1 MLPDLFLRPAE
12 RDNPHTTIDEHHPDD
27 AAWSEGN
34 RVRPIVHGRPYMAEL
49 HERVSALG
57 EGDLLYF
64 VDWRG
69 DPDQRLTDDPG
80 STVSATFAAAARRG
94 ADVRGLLWRS
104 HWNKLGFHSEK
115 SRLLGIEIDEAGGQC
130 LRDMRVRTG
139 GSHHQKFVV
148 LRHRDDPSRDIAF
161 LGGIDL
167 CHSRRDDI
175 AHEGDPQVIPMPQ
188 VFGPRPAW
196 HDVHVAIEG
205 PAVFDVET
213 TFRERWEDSTP
224 LTLNPGRLLSS
235 LAQREPLVPRPLA
248 EQAPPPPRPDAA
260 TEAVQILRTYPS
272 ILPKGYD
279 FAPQGERSV
288 AHGNTKAVAHA
299 RRLVYLED
307 QYLWSEEVGRH
318 FGKALRDNPELRL
331 IAVIPLVPDEDG
343 ALTLPPQ
350 LYGRKLAM
358 DLLLEAG
365 GDRVAVYGLTSEAG
379 YPIYVHAKVCVI
391 DDVWASVGSDNF
403 NRRSWSSDSE
413 IACAVQDLRVTDRDA
428 PAPHDS
434 FALRVRRELVAEHLG
449 IEPDDV
455 PDDPDAVWDLMAA
468 AADALDDWYAG
479 GARPA
484 RPSPPAA
491 PQGPAEGHLGAL
503 APPRRGV
510 DRRGGRR
517 AAAGSPAPAVAARAE
532 PHPAALGAAAL
543 RRVRPRRHGPARRP
557 DLTGT
562 RSTNRSK
569 LPQHWWDKIDQV
581 EVARLWAIDHGR
593 SCPSL
598 VGTRSTNRSVWV
610 RGRGRMP
617 GRPAACGNLG

>member
-12 RDNPHTTIDEHHPDD
+12 RDNPHTVIDEHHPEGV
-27 AAWSEGN
+27 AWSEGN
-34 RVRPIVHGRPYMAEL
+34 RVRMIAHGRPYMAEL
-49 HERVSALG
+49 HERVEALG
-57 EGDLLYF
+57 EGDLLF
-64 VDWRG
+64 FADWRG

-94 ADVRGLLWRS
+94 AIVRGLLWRS
-104 HWNKLGFHSEK
+104 HWNRLGFHSEK

-148 LRHRDDPSRDIAF
+148 LRHGDDPARDIAF

-175 AHEGDPQVIPMPQ
+175 AHEGDLQVIAMPQ
-188 VFGPRPAW
+188 AFGPRPAW
-196 HDVHVAIEG
+196 HDVLVAIEG

-235 LAQREPLVPRPLA
+235 LVQREPLTPRPLA
-248 EQAPPPPRPDAA
+248 EQAPPPPSPDGAA

-288 AHGNTKAVAHA
+288 AHANTKAVAHA
-299 RRLVYLED
+299 RRLIYLED

-318 FGKALRDNPELRL
+318 FGAALRENPELRL

-358 DLLLEAG
+358 DLLLDAG

-379 YPIYVHAKVCVI
+379 YPIYVHSKVCVI

-413 IACAVQDLRVTDRDA
+413 AACAVQDLRVSDRST
-428 PAPHDS
+428 PVPRDS
-434 FALRVRRELVAEHLG
+434 FALRVRRELVAEHVG
-449 IEPDDV
+449 IHPDDV

-468 AADALDDWYAG
+468 AAAALDEWYAAG
-479 GARPA
+479 HGPRSRRHLP
-484 RPSPPAA
+484 RPSAPRKGTAVHWRRRCGPSTGEVGAERPP
-491 PQGPAEGHLGAL
+491 
-503 APPRRGV
+503 
-510 DRRGGRR
+510 GR
-517 AAAGSPAPAVAARAE
+517 
-532 PHPAALGAAAL
+532 L
-543 RRVRPRRHGPARRP
+543 RRLSPPE
-557 DLTGT
+557 LS
-562 RSTNRSK
+562 RSQ
-569 LPQHWWDKIDQV
+569 L
-581 EVARLWAIDHGR
+581 LWAPRLYDLFD
-593 SCPSL
+593 PD
-598 VGTRSTNRSVWV
+598 GTVLRDDRI
-610 RGRGRMP
+610 
-617 GRPAACGNLG
+617 

>member
-1 MLPDLFLRPAE
+1 M
-12 RDNPHTTIDEHHPDD
+12 
-27 AAWSEGN
+27 
-34 RVRPIVHGRPYMAEL
+34 RPIVHGRPYMAEL
-49 HERVSALG
+49 HERVSALQ

-80 STVSATFAAAARRG
+80 STVSATFSAAARRG

-148 LRHRDDPSRDIAF
+148 LRHREDPTRDIAF

-175 AHEGDPQVIPMPQ
+175 RHEGDDQVIAMPQ
-188 VFGPRPAW
+188 AFGPRPAW

-205 PAVFDVET
+205 PAVYDVET

-235 LAQREPLVPRPLA
+235 LAQREPLVARPLR
-248 EQAPPPPRPDAA
+248 EQAPPPPPPQDAA

-279 FAPQGERSV
+279 FAPAGERSV
-288 AHGNTKAVAHA
+288 AHANTTAVAHA

-318 FGKALRDNPELRL
+318 FGKALRENPELRL
-331 IAVIPLVPDEDG
+331 IAVIPVLPDEDG

-358 DLLLEAG
+358 DLLIEAG
-365 GDRVAVYGLTSEAG
+365 GDRVALYGLTSEAG

-413 IACAVQDLRVTDRDA
+413 IACAVQDVRMTDRDA
-428 PAPHDS
+428 PAPSDS

-449 IEPDDV
+449 VPQQDV
-455 PDDPDAVWDLMAA
+455 PDDPDAIWDLMASA
-468 AADALDDWYAG
+468 ATALDAWYAG
-479 GARPA
+479 GAGPRGHRHLPRPTA
-484 RPSPPAA
+484 PMKGTSVRWRRRSGASSGAVGLQRPPGRLRRLSPP
-491 PQGPAEGHLGAL
+491 E
-503 APPRRGV
+503 
-510 DRRGGRR
+510 
-517 AAAGSPAPAVAARAE
+517 
-532 PHPAALGAAAL
+532 
-543 RRVRPRRHGPARRP
+543 
-557 DLTGT
+557 LTRT
-562 RSTNRSK
+562 Q
-569 LPQHWWDKIDQV
+569 L
-581 EVARLWAIDHGR
+581 LWAPRLYDVFD
-593 SCPSL
+593 PD
-598 VGTRSTNRSVWV
+598 GTVLRDDRI
-610 RGRGRMP
+610 
-617 GRPAACGNLG
+617 

>member
-1 MLPDLFLRPAE
+1 MLPDLFLQPAE
-12 RDNPHTTIDEHHPDD
+12 RDNPHTVVDAHHPEGV
-27 AAWSEGN
+27 AWSEGN
-34 RVRPIVHGRPYMAEL
+34 RVRMIAHGRPYMAEL
-49 HERVSALG
+49 HERISRLG
-57 EGDLLYF
+57 EGDLLFF

-69 DPDQRLTDDPG
+69 DPDQRLTDDPR

-115 SRLLGIEIDEAGGQC
+115 SRLLGLEIDEAGGQC

-175 AHEGDPQVIPMPQ
+175 AHEGDPQVIAMPQ
-188 VFGPRPAW
+188 VFGVRPAW
-196 HDVHVAIEG
+196 HDVHLAIEG

-235 LAQREPLVPRPLA
+235 LVQREPLTPRPLA
-248 EQAPPPPRPDAA
+248 EQAPPPPPAPDAI
-260 TEAVQILRTYPS
+260 EVVQILRTYPA

-279 FAPQGERSV
+279 FAPDGERSV
-288 AHGNTKAVAHA
+288 AHANAKAVAHA

-318 FGKALRDNPELRL
+318 FAKALRENPELRL
-331 IAVIPLVPDEDG
+331 IAVIPMYPDQDG
-343 ALTLPPQ
+343 AMMRPPQ

-379 YPIYVHAKVCVI
+379 YPIYVHSKVCVI
-391 DDVWASVGSDNF
+391 DDVWTSVGSDNF

-413 IACAVQDLRVTDRDA
+413 VACAVQDVRVSDRSS
-428 PAPHDS
+428 PVPHDS
-434 FALRVRRELVAEHLG
+434 FALRVRRELVAEHVG
-449 IEPDDV
+449 ISPDDV

-468 AADALDDWYAG
+468 AAAALDHWYAG
-479 GARPA
+479 GHGPRGRRHLP
-484 RPSPPAA
+484 RPSA
-491 PQGPAEGHLGAL
+491 PLKGTAVHWRRRSGPSTG
-503 APPRRGV
+503 
-510 DRRGGRR
+510 
-517 AAAGSPAPAVAARAE
+517 AAGAE
-532 PHPAALGAAAL
+532 RPPGRL
-543 RRVRPRRHGPARRP
+543 RRLSPPHLTPAQ
-557 DLTGT
+557 L
-562 RSTNRSK
+562 
-569 LPQHWWDKIDQV
+569 
-581 EVARLWAIDHGR
+581 LWAPRLYDVFD
-593 SCPSL
+593 PD
-598 VGTRSTNRSVWV
+598 GTVLRDDRI
-610 RGRGRMP
+610 
-617 GRPAACGNLG
+617 

>member
-12 RDNPHTTIDEHHPDD
+12 RDNPHTVIDDHHPEGV
-27 AAWSEGN
+27 AWSEGN

-69 DPDQRLTDDPG
+69 DPDQRLTDDPA

-175 AHEGDPQVIPMPQ
+175 GHEGDAQVIPMPQ
-188 VFGPRPAW
+188 VFGARPAW
-196 HDVHVAIEG
+196 HDVHVAIQG

-235 LAQREPLVPRPLA
+235 LAQREPMVPRPLA
-248 EQAPPPPRPDAA
+248 DQAPPPPSPAEAA
-260 TEAVQILRTYPS
+260 TEAVQILRTYPA

-279 FAPQGERSV
+279 FAPAGERSV
-288 AHGNTKAVAHA
+288 AHANTTAVAHA

-318 FGKALRDNPELRL
+318 FGKALRENPELRL
-331 IAVIPLVPDEDG
+331 S
-343 ALTLPPQ
+343 
-350 LYGRKLAM
+350 R
-358 DLLLEAG
+358 
-365 GDRVAVYGLTSEAG
+365 
-379 YPIYVHAKVCVI
+379 
-391 DDVWASVGSDNF
+391 
-403 NRRSWSSDSE
+403 
-413 IACAVQDLRVTDRDA
+413 
-428 PAPHDS
+428 
-434 FALRVRRELVAEHLG
+434 
-449 IEPDDV
+449 
-455 PDDPDAVWDLMAA
+455 
-468 AADALDDWYAG
+468 
-479 GARPA
+479 
-484 RPSPPAA
+484 
-491 PQGPAEGHLGAL
+491 
-503 APPRRGV
+503 
-510 DRRGGRR
+510 
-517 AAAGSPAPAVAARAE
+517 
-532 PHPAALGAAAL
+532 
-543 RRVRPRRHGPARRP
+543 
-557 DLTGT
+557 
-562 RSTNRSK
+562 
-569 LPQHWWDKIDQV
+569 
-581 EVARLWAIDHGR
+581 
-593 SCPSL
+593 
-598 VGTRSTNRSVWV
+598 
-610 RGRGRMP
+610 
-617 GRPAACGNLG
+617 

>member
-12 RDNPHTTIDEHHPDD
+12 RDNPHTVIDDHHPEGV
-27 AAWSEGN
+27 AWSEGN

-69 DPDQRLTDDPG
+69 DPDQRLTDDPA

-175 AHEGDPQVIPMPQ
+175 GHEGDDQVIPMPQ
-188 VFGPRPAW
+188 AFGARPAW
-196 HDVHVAIEG
+196 HDVHVAIQG

-235 LAQREPLVPRPLA
+235 LAAARADWSPRPLA
-248 EQAPPPPRPDAA
+248 EQAPPPPSPAEAA
-260 TEAVQILRTYPS
+260 TEAVQILRTYPA

-279 FAPQGERSV
+279 FAPAGERSV
-288 AHGNTKAVAHA
+288 AHANTTAVAHA

-318 FGKALRDNPELRL
+318 FGKALRENPELRL
-331 IAVIPLVPDEDG
+331 IAVIPMVPDEDG

-413 IACAVQDLRVTDRDA
+413 VACAVQDVRVSDRDGAVAARLVRAAGA
-428 PAPHDS
+428 PRAGGRAPRRLPRGRARRPRRGLGPHGGRGHG
-434 FALRVRRELVAEHLG
+434 AGRLVRR
-449 IEPDDV
+449 
-455 PDDPDAVWDLMAA
+455 W
-468 AADALDDWYAG
+468 
-479 GARPA
+479 ARPA
-484 RPSPPAA
+484 RPAAPAA
-491 PQGPAEGHLGAL
+491 PQGAAQGHLGAV
-503 APPRRGV
+503 AASRRA
-510 DRRGGRR
+510 RGPGRR
-517 AAAGSPAPAVAARAE
+517 ASS
-532 PHPAALGAAAL
+532 
-543 RRVRPRRHGPARRP
+543 ARRA
-557 DLTGT
+557 GCAGC
-562 RSTNRSK
+562 RR
-569 LPQHWWDKIDQV
+569 
-581 EVARLWAIDHGR
+581 
-593 SCPSL
+593 PS
-598 VGTRSTNRSVWV
+598 
-610 RGRGRMP
+610 
-617 GRPAACGNLG
+617 

>member
-1 MLPDLFLRPAE
+1 VLPDLFLTPAE
-12 RDNPHTTIDEHHPDD
+12 RDNPHTVVDDSHPEGV
-27 AAWSEGN
+27 AWSEGN
-34 RVRPIVHGRPYMAEL
+34 RVRPLVHGRPYMAEL

-69 DPDQRLTDDPG
+69 DPDQRLTDDPA

-175 AHEGDPQVIPMPQ
+175 AHEGDAQVIAMPQ
-188 VFGPRPAW
+188 AFGPRPAW
-196 HDVHVAIEG
+196 HDVHVAVEG

-235 LAQREPLVPRPLA
+235 LVQREPLVPRPLA
-248 EQAPPPPRPDAA
+248 AQSPPPPSPTEGAH
-260 TEAVQILRTYPS
+260 EAVQILRTYPA

-279 FAPQGERSV
+279 FAPSGERSV
-288 AHGNTKAVAHA
+288 AHANTKAVKHA

-318 FGKALRDNPELRL
+318 FGAALRENPELRL
-331 IAVIPLVPDEDG
+331 IAVIPMVPDEDG
-343 ALTLPPQ
+343 SVTLPPQ

-379 YPIYVHAKVCVI
+379 FPIYVHSKVCVI

-413 IACAVQDLRVTDRDA
+413 IACAVQDLRVRDRDT

-449 IEPDDV
+449 VAPDDV
-455 PDDPDAVWDLMAA
+455 PDDPDAVWDLMADA
-468 AADALDDWYAG
+468 ATALDEWYAAG
-479 GARPA
+479 VGPRGRRHLPRPKGPRKGTSVRWRRRSRGWTGASEVERPPG
-484 RPSPPAA
+484 R
-491 PQGPAEGHLGAL
+491 LRRL
-503 APPRRGV
+503 APPQLT
-510 DRRGGRR
+510 R
-517 AAAGSPAPAVAARAE
+517 A
-532 PHPAALGAAAL
+532 
-543 RRVRPRRHGPARRP
+543 
-557 DLTGT
+557 
-562 RSTNRSK
+562 
-569 LPQHWWDKIDQV
+569 QQ
-581 EVARLWAIDHGR
+581 LWAPRLYDAFD
-593 SCPSL
+593 PD
-598 VGTRSTNRSVWV
+598 GTVLRDDRI
-610 RGRGRMP
+610 
-617 GRPAACGNLG
+617 

>member
-1 MLPDLFLRPAE
+1 VLPDLFLQPAE
-12 RDNPHTTIDEHHPDD
+12 RDNPHTVVDAHHPEGV
-27 AAWSEGN
+27 AWSEGN
-34 RVRPIVHGRPYMAEL
+34 RVRMIAHGRPYMAEL
-49 HERVSALG
+49 HERISRLG
-57 EGDLLYF
+57 EGDLLFF

-69 DPDQRLTDDPG
+69 DPDQRLTDDPR

-115 SRLLGIEIDEAGGQC
+115 SRLLGLEIDEAGGQC

-175 AHEGDPQVIPMPQ
+175 AHEGDPQVIAMPQ
-188 VFGPRPAW
+188 VFGVRPAW
-196 HDVHVAIEG
+196 HDVHLAIEG

-235 LAQREPLVPRPLA
+235 LVQREPLTPRPLA
-248 EQAPPPPRPDAA
+248 EQAPPPPPAPDA
-260 TEAVQILRTYPS
+260 TEVVQILRTYPA

-279 FAPQGERSV
+279 FAPDGERSV
-288 AHGNTKAVAHA
+288 AHANAKAVAHA

-318 FGKALRDNPELRL
+318 FAKALRENPELRL
-331 IAVIPLVPDEDG
+331 IAVIPMYPDQDG
-343 ALTLPPQ
+343 AMMRPPQ

-379 YPIYVHAKVCVI
+379 YPIYVHSKVCVI
-391 DDVWASVGSDNF
+391 DDVWTSVGSDNF

-413 IACAVQDLRVTDRDA
+413 VACAVQDVRVSDRSS
-428 PAPHDS
+428 PVPHDS
-434 FALRVRRELVAEHLG
+434 FALRVRRELVAEHVG
-449 IEPDDV
+449 ISPDDV

-468 AADALDDWYAG
+468 AAAALDHWYAG
-479 GARPA
+479 GHGPRGRRHLP
-484 RPSPPAA
+484 RPSA
-491 PQGPAEGHLGAL
+491 PLKGTAVHWRRRSGPSTG
-503 APPRRGV
+503 
-510 DRRGGRR
+510 
-517 AAAGSPAPAVAARAE
+517 AAGAE
-532 PHPAALGAAAL
+532 RPPGRL
-543 RRVRPRRHGPARRP
+543 RRLSPPHLTPAQ
-557 DLTGT
+557 L
-562 RSTNRSK
+562 
-569 LPQHWWDKIDQV
+569 
-581 EVARLWAIDHGR
+581 LWAPRLYDVFD
-593 SCPSL
+593 PD
-598 VGTRSTNRSVWV
+598 GTVLRDDRI
-610 RGRGRMP
+610 
-617 GRPAACGNLG
+617 

>member
-1 MLPDLFLRPAE
+1 VLPDLFLRPDE
-12 RDNPHTTIDEHHPDD
+12 RDNPATGIDDHLPEGV
-27 AAWSEGN
+27 AWSTGN
-34 RVRPIVHGRPYMAEL
+34 RVRPLVHGRPYMAEL

-69 DPDQRLTDDPG
+69 DPDQRLTDDPA

-148 LRHRDDPSRDIAF
+148 LRHRDDPSRDIAY

-175 AHEGDPQVIPMPQ
+175 EHHGDDQVIAMPQ
-188 VFGPRPAW
+188 AFGRRPAW

-205 PAVFDVET
+205 PGVFDVET

-235 LAQREPLVPRPLA
+235 LAQREPLTPRPLG
-248 EQAPPPPRPDAA
+248 EQTPPPPPPPSDAH
-260 TEAVQILRTYPS
+260 EAVQVLRTYPA

-279 FAPQGERSV
+279 FAPDGERSV
-288 AHGNTKAVAHA
+288 AHANTRAVKHA
-299 RRLVYLED
+299 QRLVYLED
-307 QYLWSEEVGRH
+307 QYLWSQEVGRH
-318 FGKALRDNPELRL
+318 FGTALRENPELRL

-379 YPIYVHAKVCVI
+379 FPIYVHSKVCVI

-413 IACAVQDLRVTDRDA
+413 IACAVQDTRVTSRDSGQAPRDA
-428 PAPHDS
+428 
-434 FALRVRRELVAEHLG
+434 FALRVRRELVSEHLG
-449 IEPDDV
+449 VGLDQV
-455 PDDPDAVWDLMAA
+455 PDDPDRVWDLMADA
-468 AADALDDWYAG
+468 AAALDAWYAG
-479 GARPA
+479 GHGPRGHRHLPRPK
-484 RPSPPAA
+484 A
-491 PQGPAEGHLGAL
+491 PVKGTAVHWRRRSGASSG
-503 APPRRGV
+503 APGV
-510 DRRGGRR
+510 DRPPGR
-517 AAAGSPAPAVAARAE
+517 
-532 PHPAALGAAAL
+532 L
-543 RRVRPRRHGPARRP
+543 RRLSPPE
-557 DLTGT
+557 LT
-562 RSTNRSK
+562 RS
-569 LPQHWWDKIDQV
+569 Q
-581 EVARLWAIDHGR
+581 RLWAPRLYDLFD
-593 SCPSL
+593 PD
-598 VGTRSTNRSVWV
+598 GTVLRDDRI
-610 RGRGRMP
+610 
-617 GRPAACGNLG
+617 

>member
-12 RDNPHTTIDEHHPDD
+12 RDNPDTVIDEHHPEGV
-27 AAWSEGN
+27 AWSEGN
-34 RVRPIVHGRPYMAEL
+34 RVRMIAHGRPYMAEL
-49 HERVSALG
+49 HERVEELG

-69 DPDQRLTDDPG
+69 DPDQRLTDDPR

-148 LRHRDDPSRDIAF
+148 LRHRDDPARDIAF

-175 AHEGDPQVIPMPQ
+175 AHEGDLQVIAMPQ
-188 VFGPRPAW
+188 AFGPRPAW

-235 LAQREPLVPRPLA
+235 LVQREPLTPRPLA
-248 EQAPPPPRPDAA
+248 EQTAPPPSPAEAA

-279 FAPQGERSV
+279 FARQGERSV
-288 AHGNTKAVAHA
+288 AHANTKAVAHA

-318 FGKALRDNPELRL
+318 FGTALRENPGLRL
-331 IAVIPLVPDEDG
+331 IAVIPMVPDEDG

-358 DLLLEAG
+358 DLLMDAG

-379 YPIYVHAKVCVI
+379 YPIYVHSKVCVI

-413 IACAVQDLRVTDRDA
+413 VACAVQDLRVSDRSM
-428 PAPHDS
+428 PVPRDS
-434 FALRVRRELVAEHLG
+434 FALRVRRELVAEHVG
-449 IEPDDV
+449 IHPDDV

-468 AADALDDWYAG
+468 AATALDEWYAAG
-479 GARPA
+479 HGPRGRRHLP
-484 RPSPPAA
+484 RPSAPLKGTAVHWRRRSGGSSGAPGVERPP
-491 PQGPAEGHLGAL
+491 
-503 APPRRGV
+503 
-510 DRRGGRR
+510 GR
-517 AAAGSPAPAVAARAE
+517 
-532 PHPAALGAAAL
+532 L
-543 RRVRPRRHGPARRP
+543 RRLSPPELSRTQ
-557 DLTGT
+557 L
-562 RSTNRSK
+562 
-569 LPQHWWDKIDQV
+569 
-581 EVARLWAIDHGR
+581 LWAPRLYDAFD
-593 SCPSL
+593 PD
-598 VGTRSTNRSVWV
+598 GTVLRDDQI
-610 RGRGRMP
+610 
-617 GRPAACGNLG
+617 

>member
-12 RDNPHTTIDEHHPDD
+12 RDNPHTVIDDHHPEGV
-27 AAWSEGN
+27 AWSEGN

-69 DPDQRLTDDPG
+69 DPDQRLTDDPA

-175 AHEGDPQVIPMPQ
+175 GHEGDAQVIPMPQ
-188 VFGPRPAW
+188 VFGARPAW
-196 HDVHVAIEG
+196 HDVHVAIQG

-235 LAQREPLVPRPLA
+235 LAQREPMVPRPLA
-248 EQAPPPPRPDAA
+248 DQAPPPPSPAEAA
-260 TEAVQILRTYPS
+260 TEAVQILRTYPA

-279 FAPQGERSV
+279 FAPAGERSV
-288 AHGNTKAVAHA
+288 AHANTTAVAHA

-318 FGKALRDNPELRL
+318 FGKALRENPELRL
-331 IAVIPLVPDEDG
+331 IAVIPMVPDEDG
-343 ALTLPPQ
+343 VLTLPPQ

-413 IACAVQDLRVTDRDA
+413 IACAVQDVRVTDREA
-428 PAPHDS
+428 PSPGDS
-434 FALRVRRELVAEHLG
+434 FALRLRRELVAEHLG
-449 IEPDDV
+449 VSPEDV
-455 PDDPDAVWDLMAA
+455 PGRPGRGLGPHGVRGHG
-468 AADALDDWYAG
+468 AG
-479 GARPA
+479 RLVRRWERPA
-484 RPSPPAA
+484 WPAAPAA
-491 PQGPAEGHLGAL
+491 PQGAAQGHLGAV
-503 APPRRGV
+503 AAARRRLV
-510 DRRGGRR
+510 RGGGSR
-517 AAAGSPAPAVAARAE
+517 APAGPPAPAVAARAD
-532 PHPAALGAAAL
+532 PGPAALDAPAV
-543 RRVRPRRHGPARRP
+543 RPVRPRRHGPARRP
-557 DLTGT
+557 DLT
-562 RSTNRSK
+562 RAS
-569 LPQHWWDKIDQV
+569 IDQ
-581 EVARLWAIDHGR
+581 
-593 SCPSL
+593 
-598 VGTRSTNRSVWV
+598 
-610 RGRGRMP
+610 
-617 GRPAACGNLG
+617 

>member
-12 RDNPHTTIDEHHPDD
+12 RDNPHTVVDDHHPEGV
-27 AAWSEGN
+27 AWSEGN

-57 EGDLLYF
+57 EGDLVYF

-80 STVSATFAAAARRG
+80 STVSATFSAAARRG

-104 HWNKLGFHSEK
+104 HWNRFGFHSEK

-148 LRHRDDPSRDIAF
+148 LRHRDDPSRDVAF

-175 AHEGDPQVIPMPQ
+175 GHEGDRQVIPMPQ
-188 VFGPRPAW
+188 AFGARPAW
-196 HDVHVAIEG
+196 HDVHVAIQG

-235 LAQREPLVPRPLA
+235 LAQREPMVPRPLA
-248 EQAPPPPRPDAA
+248 EQAPPPQSPAEAA
-260 TEAVQILRTYPS
+260 TEAVQILRTYPA

-279 FAPQGERSV
+279 FAPAGERSV
-288 AHGNTKAVAHA
+288 AHANTTAVAHA

-318 FGKALRDNPELRL
+318 FGKALRENSELRL
-331 IAVIPLVPDEDG
+331 IAVIPMVPDEDG
-343 ALTLPPQ
+343 AVTLPPQ

-413 IACAVQDLRVTDRDA
+413 IACAVQDVRGGDREA
-428 PAPHDS
+428 PSPGDS
-434 FALRVRRELVAEHLG
+434 FALRLRRELVAEHLG
-449 IEPDDV
+449 VSPEDV
-455 PDDPDAVWDLMAA
+455 PDDPDEVWDRMASA
-468 AADALDDWYAG
+468 ATALDDWYAG
-479 GARPA
+479 GAAPRGRRHLPRPKA
-484 RPSPPAA
+484 PLKGTSVRWRRRAGAWSGSPGVERPPGRLRRLSPPELTRA
-491 PQGPAEGHLGAL
+491 QLL
-503 APPRRGV
+503 WTPRLYDLFDPDGTV
-510 DRRGGRR
+510 
-517 AAAGSPAPAVAARAE
+517 
-532 PHPAALGAAAL
+532 L
-543 RRVRPRRHGPARRP
+543 R
-557 DLTGT
+557 D
-562 RSTNRSK
+562 
-569 LPQHWWDKIDQV
+569 DQ
-581 EVARLWAIDHGR
+581 I
-593 SCPSL
+593 
-598 VGTRSTNRSVWV
+598 
-610 RGRGRMP
+610 
-617 GRPAACGNLG
+617 

>member
-1 MLPDLFLRPAE
+1 MLPDLFLQPAE
-12 RDNPHTTIDEHHPDD
+12 RDNPDTVIDEHHPEGV
-27 AAWSEGN
+27 AWSEGN
-34 RVRPIVHGRPYMAEL
+34 RVRMIAHGGPYMAEL
-49 HERVSALG
+49 HERVEALG

-69 DPDQRLTDDPG
+69 DPDQRLTDDPA

-148 LRHRDDPSRDIAF
+148 LRHRDDPARDVAF

-175 AHEGDPQVIPMPQ
+175 AHEGDLQVIAMPQ
-188 VFGPRPAW
+188 AFGPRPAW

-205 PAVFDVET
+205 PAVYDVET

-235 LAQREPLVPRPLA
+235 LAQREPLTPRPLA
-248 EQAPPPPRPDAA
+248 EQSPPPPSPAEAA

-288 AHGNTKAVAHA
+288 AHANTKAVAHA

-318 FGKALRDNPELRL
+318 FGKALRENPELRL

-358 DLLLEAG
+358 DLLMDAG

-379 YPIYVHAKVCVI
+379 YPIYVHSKVCVI

-413 IACAVQDLRVTDRDA
+413 VACAVQDLRVSDRSTQV
-428 PAPHDS
+428 PRDS
-434 FALRVRRELVAEHLG
+434 FALRVRRELVAEHVG
-449 IEPDDV
+449 IHPDDV

-468 AADALDDWYAG
+468 AATALDEWYAG
-479 GARPA
+479 GRGPRGRRHLP
-484 RPSPPAA
+484 RPSAPLKGTAVHWRRRSGGWSGAPGVERPP
-491 PQGPAEGHLGAL
+491 GRLRRL
-503 APPRRGV
+503 APPEL
-510 DRRGGRR
+510 
-517 AAAGSPAPAVAARAE
+517 S
-532 PHPAALGAAAL
+532 
-543 RRVRPRRHGPARRP
+543 
-557 DLTGT
+557 
-562 RSTNRSK
+562 RSQ
-569 LPQHWWDKIDQV
+569 L
-581 EVARLWAIDHGR
+581 LWAPRLYDLFD
-593 SCPSL
+593 PD
-598 VGTRSTNRSVWV
+598 GTVLRDDRI
-610 RGRGRMP
+610 
-617 GRPAACGNLG
+617 